1 MKGIHLHISLQR
13 KLLDQDK
20 LKLWTNWMKL
30 TVRIMDYVEQDF
42 ECEYVGWI
50 LKYIN
55 NDKYIDVCE

>member
-1 MKGIHLHISLQR
+1 
-13 KLLDQDK
+13 
-20 LKLWTNWMKL
+20 MKL

-42 ECEYVGWI
+42 DCEYVGWI